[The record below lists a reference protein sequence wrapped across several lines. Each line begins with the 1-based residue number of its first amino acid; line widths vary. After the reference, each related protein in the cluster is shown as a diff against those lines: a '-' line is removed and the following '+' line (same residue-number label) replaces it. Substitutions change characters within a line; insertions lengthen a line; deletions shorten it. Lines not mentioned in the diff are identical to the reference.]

1 MILNR
6 MNTEGNIILTVEE
19 IATSTLKVENNECD
33 ITDKQVSQKTQNTVI
48 YTKDEQNLDRQIRA
62 TINRNIIRQR
72 QLAYLQALQI
82 ARRQR
87 KRRFGLKFK

>member
-1 MILNR
+1 MIFNI

-19 IATSTLKVENNECD
+19 ITTSALEVENKECD
-33 ITDKQVSQKTQNTVI
+33 TKDKQVTQNTVV
-48 YTKDEQNLDRQIRA
+48 YTKDEQKLDKQIRA

-87 KRRFGLKFK
+87 RKRFGLKFK

>member
-1 MILNR
+1 MIFNI

-19 IATSTLKVENNECD
+19 ITTSALEVENKECD
-33 ITDKQVSQKTQNTVI
+33 TKDKQVTQNTVI
-48 YTKDEQNLDRQIRA
+48 YTKDEQKLDRQIRA

-87 KRRFGLKFK
+87 RKRFGLKFK

>member
-1 MILNR
+1 

-19 IATSTLKVENNECD
+19 ITTSALEVENKECD
-33 ITDKQVSQKTQNTVI
+33 TKDKQVTQNTVI
-48 YTKDEQNLDRQIRA
+48 YTKDEQKLDRQIRA

-87 KRRFGLKFK
+87 RKRFGLKFK

>member
-1 MILNR
+1 

-19 IATSTLKVENNECD
+19 ITTSALEVENKECD
-33 ITDKQVSQKTQNTVI
+33 TKDKQVTQNTVI
-48 YTKDEQNLDRQIRA
+48 YTKDEQKLDKQIRA

-87 KRRFGLKFK
+87 RKRFGLKFK

>member
-6 MNTEGNIILTVEE
+6 MNTEGNIMLTVEE

-62 TINRNIIRQR
+62 TINRNLIRQR

>member
-1 MILNR
+1 MT
-6 MNTEGNIILTVEE
+6 TEHNIVLTIEE
-19 IATSTLKVENNECD
+19 IVPNTLIMKNTNYNE
-33 ITDKQVSQKTQNTVI
+33 KQLQKSQNTI
-48 YTKDEQNLDRQIRA
+48 IFTKEEQKLDRQIRA

-87 KRRFGLKFK
+87 RKRFGLKFK

>member
-1 MILNR
+1 MIFNI

-19 IATSTLKVENNECD
+19 ITTSTLEVENKERD
-33 ITDKQVSQKTQNTVI
+33 TKDKQVTQNTVV
-48 YTKDEQNLDRQIRA
+48 YTKDEQKLDRQIRA

-87 KRRFGLKFK
+87 RKRFGLKFK

>member
-1 MILNR
+1 MIFNI

-19 IATSTLKVENNECD
+19 ITTSTLEVENKECD
-33 ITDKQVSQKTQNTVI
+33 TKDKQVTQNTVV

-87 KRRFGLKFK
+87 RKRFGLKFK

>member
-1 MILNR
+1 MGI
-6 MNTEGNIILTVEE
+6 EGERFFFLE
-19 IATSTLKVENNECD
+19 VENKECD
-33 ITDKQVSQKTQNTVI
+33 TKDKQVTQNTVI
-48 YTKDEQNLDRQIRA
+48 YTKDEQKLDRQIRA

-87 KRRFGLKFK
+87 RKRFGLKFK

>member
-1 MILNR
+1 MIFNI

-19 IATSTLKVENNECD
+19 ITTSTLEVENKECD
-33 ITDKQVSQKTQNTVI
+33 TKDKQVTQNTVI
-48 YTKDEQNLDRQIRA
+48 YTKDEQKLDKQIRA

-87 KRRFGLKFK
+87 RKRFGLKFK

>member
-1 MILNR
+1 MIFNI

-19 IATSTLKVENNECD
+19 ITTSTLEVENKECD
-33 ITDKQVSQKTQNTVI
+33 TKDKQVTQNTVV
-48 YTKDEQNLDRQIRA
+48 YTKDEQKLDRQIRA

-72 QLAYLQALQI
+72 QMAYLQALQI

-87 KRRFGLKFK
+87 RKRFGLKFK

>member
-1 MILNR
+1 MIFNI

-19 IATSTLKVENNECD
+19 ITTSALEVENKECD
-33 ITDKQVSQKTQNTVI
+33 TKDKQVTQNTVI
-48 YTKDEQNLDRQIRA
+48 YTKDEQKLDKQIRA

-87 KRRFGLKFK
+87 RKRFGLKFK

>member
-1 MILNR
+1 M
-6 MNTEGNIILTVEE
+6 E
-19 IATSTLKVENNECD
+19 VENNECN
-33 ITDKQVSQKTQNTVI
+33 TKDKQVSQQTQNTVV
-48 YTKDEQNLDRQIRA
+48 YTENEQKLDRQIRA

>member
-1 MILNR
+1 
-6 MNTEGNIILTVEE
+6 MNTEGNIMLTVEE

>member
-1 MILNR
+1 
-6 MNTEGNIILTVEE
+6 MNSEGNIILTVEE
-19 IATSTLKVENNECD
+19 ITTSTLEVENNECN
-33 ITDKQVSQKTQNTVI
+33 TKDKQVSQQTQNTVV
-48 YTKDEQNLDRQIRA
+48 YTENEQKLDRQIRA